1 MGAANECIP
10 YYEPGTRITGHASA
24 AVVGKRVAD
33 ISADSQSGPGLSAT
47 AEGGNIVV
55 ATAAARAKGIG
66 VFSHDAARD
75 EKVTV
80 LCSPMVVPI
89 TAEAGITAG
98 EEVQVGAAGGV
109 VKYSDGAKIG
119 RALATA
125 ADRDDTMV
133 KLYD

>member
-10 YYEPGTRITGHASA
+10 YYEPGTRITGHARA
-24 AVVGKRVAD
+24 AVVGKTVAT
-33 ISADSQSGPGLSAT
+33 ISADTQSGPGLSTT

-55 ATAAARAKGIG
+55 DTAAARAKGVG
-66 VFSHDAARD
+66 VFSHDAAKD

-89 TAEAGITAG
+89 TASGAITAG
-98 EEVQVGAAGGV
+98 DEVQVGAAGSV
-109 VKYSDGAKIG
+109 VTYSDGAKIG

-125 ADRDDTMV
+125 ADKEDAMV

>member
-24 AVVGKRVAD
+24 AVVGKTVAN
-33 ISADSQSGPGLSAT
+33 ISADTQSGPGLSAT

-80 LCSPMVVPI
+80 LCSPMVVPVKAGGAI
-89 TAEAGITAG
+89 DAGDEVEAGTAG
-98 EEVQVGAAGGV
+98 V
-109 VKYSDGAKIG
+109 VIRFVDGAKIG

-125 ADRDDTMV
+125 ARDEDTMV